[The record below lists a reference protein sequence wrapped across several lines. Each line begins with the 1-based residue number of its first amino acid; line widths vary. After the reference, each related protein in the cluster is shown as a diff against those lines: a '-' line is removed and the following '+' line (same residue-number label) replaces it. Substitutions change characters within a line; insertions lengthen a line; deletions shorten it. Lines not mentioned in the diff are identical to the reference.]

1 MKITEKQKQQ
11 LIDLNDSR
19 VNEILDLGFKVGEW
33 YKGDKVF
40 QSLIYITRTTND
52 STGVKFNRLY
62 YFGFLDGIWVEN
74 DYIANTEHEQSLIK
88 STHQEVEQALTYEA
102 KRRGFKEGAKFK
114 SLSEN
119 GKIRT
124 ISDKIYV
131 IYYIDENFLTIS
143 TSEEEWHNKHDA
155 QSNPTIFKDGVW
167 AEIIDENPEQ
177 NKVTKDIRFPYTRDK
192 QKHEVFIIEE
202 LEDNQ
207 ILVEFK
213 NKERLILSK
222 DCIVIE

>member
-19 VNEILDLGFKVGEW
+19 VNEILDLGLKIDEW
-33 YKGDKVF
+33 YFNGNGKTLFCYNG
-40 QSLIYITRTTND
+40 TNNKRYGFNSSGIWSIGIGCAYD
-52 STGVKFNRLY
+52 STLKK
-62 YFGFLDGIWVEN
+62 
-74 DYIANTEHEQSLIK
+74 A
-88 STHQEVEQALTYEA
+88 THQEVEQALIEEA
-102 KRRGFKEGAKFK
+102 KRRGFKEGVKVSRSWVAVEIAKIKYNNFILLDNITLLLDD
-114 SLSEN
+114 SQIFHN
-119 GKIRT
+119 G
-124 ISDKIYV
+124 
-131 IYYIDENFLTIS
+131 E
-143 TSEEEWHNKHDA
+143 
-155 QSNPTIFKDGVW
+155 W

-177 NKVTKDIRFPYTRDK
+177 NKVTIDIRFPYTRDK

>member
-1 MKITEKQKQQ
+1 MKITKKQKQQ

-19 VNEILDLGFKVGEW
+19 VNKILDLGLKVGEW
-33 YKGDKVF
+33 YKA
-40 QSLIYITRTTND
+40 TD
-52 STGVKFNRLY
+52 SKFMVLLTKFNSMY
-62 YFGFLDGIWVEN
+62 DSKGYFFDTSGDWKGFGDVGLG
-74 DYIANTEHEQSLIK
+74 QCIK
-88 STHQEVEQALTYEA
+88 ATPQEIDQALTDEA
-102 KRRGFKEGAKFK
+102 KRRGFNKGVKFK

-124 ISDKIYV
+124 ISDKTYIC
-131 IYYIDENFLTIS
+131 YYIDLNSLTIL
-143 TSEEEWHNKHDA
+143 TSEEEWDNKYDV
-155 QSNPTIFKDGVW
+155 QSNPTIFKDGEW

-177 NKVTKDIRFPYTRDK
+177 NKVTIDIRFPYTRDK

-213 NKERLILSK
+213 NKERLISSK

>member
-1 MKITEKQKQQ
+1 MKITKKQKQQ

-19 VNEILDLGFKVGEW
+19 VNEILNMTPELNKW
-33 YKGDKVF
+33 YKATNSKF
-40 QSLIYITRTTND
+40 MIYLTKYKDDNKCEGFRFNTT
-52 STGVKFNRLY
+52 GEYKG
-62 YFGFLDGIWVEN
+62 FGYNLGLHDCV
-74 DYIANTEHEQSLIK
+74 K

-124 ISDKIYV
+124 VSDETGMF
-131 IYYIDENFLTIS
+131 YYIKENSLTTS
-143 TSEEEWHNKHDA
+143 TPKKEWNNKHNV
-155 QSNPTIFKDGVW
+155 QSDPTIFKDGVW
-167 AEIIDENPEQ
+167 AEIIDEKSELKQ
-177 NKVTKDIRFPYTRDK
+177 EIKELRLPYTRDK
-192 QKHEVFIIEE
+192 QEHEVFIIEE
-202 LEDNQ
+202 LEDNK

>member
-1 MKITEKQKQQ
+1 MKITKKQKQQ

-19 VNEILDLGFKVGEW
+19 VNKILDLGLKVGEW
-33 YKGDKVF
+33 YKA
-40 QSLIYITRTTND
+40 TD
-52 STGVKFNRLY
+52 SKFMVLLTKFNSMY
-62 YFGFLDGIWVEN
+62 DSKGYFFDTSGDWKGFGDVGLG
-74 DYIANTEHEQSLIK
+74 QCIK
-88 STHQEVEQALTYEA
+88 ATHQEIDQALTDEA

-124 ISDKIYV
+124 VSDETGMF
-131 IYYIDENFLTIS
+131 YYIKENSLTTS
-143 TSEEEWHNKHDA
+143 TPKKEWYNKHNV

-167 AEIIDENPEQ
+167 AEIIDEKSELKQ
-177 NKVTKDIRFPYTRDK
+177 EIKELRFPYTRDK
-192 QKHEVFIIEE
+192 QEHEVFIIEE
-202 LEDNQ
+202 LEDNK

-222 DCIVIE
+222 DCIVI

>member
-19 VNEILDLGFKVGEW
+19 VNEIL
-33 YKGDKVF
+33 
-40 QSLIYITRTTND
+40 
-52 STGVKFNRLY
+52 
-62 YFGFLDGIWVEN
+62 
-74 DYIANTEHEQSLIK
+74 
-88 STHQEVEQALTYEA
+88 
-102 KRRGFKEGAKFK
+102 
-114 SLSEN
+114 
-119 GKIRT
+119 
-124 ISDKIYV
+124 
-131 IYYIDENFLTIS
+131 
-143 TSEEEWHNKHDA
+143 
-155 QSNPTIFKDGVW
+155 
-167 AEIIDENPEQ
+167 
-177 NKVTKDIRFPYTRDK
+177 DIRFPYTRDK